1 VAVAPTGEYVSYAG
15 IWHETANRYGYVEP
29 VATDPAC
36 RRLGLGRATVLE
48 TLRRVQ
54 SEGAEVAWVG
64 SDQVFY
70 KAIGFEKKFQRNLW
84 VKYLD

>member
-1 VAVAPTGEYVSYAG
+1 M
-15 IWHETANRYGYVEP
+15 
-29 VATDPAC
+29 
-36 RRLGLGRATVLE
+36 GLGRATVLE
-48 TLRRVQ
+48 TLRRIQ

-64 SDQVFY
+64 SDQEFY